1 MPQEEVTE
9 LDRLIEVIADVDM
22 NVNDA
27 VHEIAA
33 VREAVDRLTHL
44 TTVTMY
50 AAAGTGAA
58 VIGALLGL
66 FLSWLL

>member
-9 LDRLIEVIADVDM
+9 LDRLTEVIADVDM

-27 VHEIAA
+27 IHEIGA

-44 TTVTMY
+44 ASLTFY
-50 AAAGTGAA
+50 AAAGTGAVVA
-58 VIGALLGL
+58 GVLVGL
-66 FLSWLL
+66 FLAWLL